1 MIYFDNAAS
10 SWPKPQG
17 VVEAMKEAVDEY
29 GANPGRGGHELS
41 QRASRVIFQTRV
53 LLAQLFGVKNPNDMI
68 FFSNATSALNQ
79 ALKGIRWK
87 KGDQIISTTYE
98 HNSVRRP
105 LEYLHREYGVEIVY
119 LQPNHNGYID
129 VERVEASITNHTK
142 LIAATHVSN
151 LTGAILPI
159 AEIGQTAKKHG
170 VLLLVD
176 ASQSAGSIPVDVEEM
191 NIDMLA
197 FPGHKGLYGPQG
209 TGALYLSPKL
219 DLVPLLHG
227 GTGSYSE
234 EIEQPK
240 VRPGRYESGTLN
252 TPGIAG
258 WQAGLLFIQNEGM
271 NIIYEHEKE
280 LTRYA
285 LVQLRKIKGVTVYG
299 PDEHV
304 ERAPVIPINI
314 EGIDGQELSYILDQH
329 YHIATRAG
337 THCTPLGHQ
346 SIQTEET
353 GAVRISFG
361 YFNKKEEVDQL
372 ILALEEIRVGML
384 GE

>member
-17 VVEAMKEAVDEY
+17 VAEAMKEAIDDY

-53 LLAQLFGVKNPNDMI
+53 LLAQLFGVKNPNDVI

-79 ALKGIRWK
+79 ALKGFRWK

-119 LQPNHNGYID
+119 LQPDYNGYIGA
-129 VERVEASITNHTK
+129 ERIEAAITDHTK
-142 LIAATHVSN
+142 LIAATHISN
-151 LTGAILPI
+151 LTGAVLPI
-159 AEIGQTAKKHG
+159 SEIGQVAKKHG
-170 VLLLVD
+170 IPFLVD
-176 ASQSAGSIPVDVEEM
+176 ASQSAGSFPIDVEEL
-191 NIDMLA
+191 NIDLLA

-227 GTGSYSE
+227 GTGTHSE
-234 EIEQPK
+234 EIDQPK

-271 NIIYEHEKE
+271 TTIYEHEKE

-285 LVQLRKIKGVTVYG
+285 LVQLRKIKGVIIYG

-346 SIQTEET
+346 SIQTEKT

-361 YFNKKEEVDQL
+361 YFNQKEEIDQL
-372 ILALEEIRVGML
+372 VQALEEIRVGML

>member
-1 MIYFDNAAS
+1 MIYFDNAAT
-10 SWPKPQG
+10 SWPKPES
-17 VVEAMKEAVDEY
+17 VAEAMKEAIVEY
-29 GANPGRGGHELS
+29 GANPGRGGHELA
-41 QRASRVIFQTRV
+41 QRASRVIFQTRI
-53 LLAQLFGVKNPNDMI
+53 LLAQLFGIKDPNNVI
-68 FFSNATSALNQ
+68 FFSNATTALNQ
-79 ALKGIRWK
+79 AIKGFSWK
-87 KGDQIISTTYE
+87 QGDQIISTAYE

-105 LEYLHREYGVEIVY
+105 LEYLNREYGVDIVY
-119 LQPNHNGYID
+119 LQPDQNGDINID
-129 VERVEASITNHTK
+129 QVIANITDHTK
-142 LIAATHVSN
+142 LIATTHVSN

-159 AEIGQTAKKHG
+159 TEIGHVAKEHG
-170 VLLLVD
+170 IPFLVD
-176 ASQSAGSIPVDVEEM
+176 ASQSAGSLPIQVEEM
-191 NIDMLA
+191 NIDLLA

-209 TGALYLSPKL
+209 TGALYLSPQI
-219 DLVPLLHG
+219 DLNPLYHG
-227 GTGSYSE
+227 GTGSHSE
-234 EIEQPK
+234 EIDQPK

-258 WQAGLLFIQNEGM
+258 WNAGLQFIQSEGI
-271 NIIYEHEKE
+271 NKIYEHEKE

-285 LVQLRKIKGVTVYG
+285 MAKLLKTKGLIVYG

-314 EGIDGQELSYILDQH
+314 PGIDGQELSYILDHH

-346 SIQTEET
+346 SIQTEEI

-361 YFNKKEEVDQL
+361 YFNQKEEIDQL
-372 ILALEEIRVGML
+372 IEALEEIRIGML